1 MVWWVLACAKVDPYQ
16 LGLTIHG
23 PPGTEDLV
31 SSSNVALL
39 AIDANG
45 VQTLVPVG
53 EGGAERAGVPT
64 IPDTAVELGLLA
76 GGSDWDGT
84 AADYTGL
91 AAWGRAP
98 IDAVP
103 QPGERVDLEL
113 FVSPF
118 GDVAQLGPVPPNRR
132 VLAGALAL
140 DPQGTVWIAGGQ
152 LPGSADTDAS
162 DALFR
167 LDLDGGDDAPEP
179 LQVKLP
185 KTTGLVPNDIGGQP
199 DEEREYTGRVNLT
212 ATAVQGGRGRQD
224 PVRGRSPGDRLPVR
238 AHVAGAAA
246 RHRHRDARE
255 AGDAG
260 GPVEPPRGQVL
271 ERRGAAVRR
280 LRGQRVP
287 APVVH
292 DLDGGQG
299 LQGRVELVGDGG
311 GARGGGPVRRGRGG
325 VRGATSAPPTAP
337 RSSGGRRRRA
347 ACASGR
353 TASCG
358 TSTPSPSR
366 CRRWRW
372 RRPRMAGCSRW
383 AGFSEPAIDVLSGGF
398 VDSFGSSPAVAS
410 AYRWTAARGWESVGR
425 LKQARAH
432 HAAVALADGSVLV
445 VGGDSFGTAYQ
456 GPLVDPLR
464 CPERYDPALDQF
476 TLLEGCSDAT
486 LGRVHDG
493 GGVPGRGGGDGGATP
508 STRRRCRS
516 TAARRWAP
524 RRVGPPPE

>member
-212 ATAVQGGRGRQD
+212 ATAVQVDGVDKILFAGGHPAIGFQFGPTSQALLLDTATETLEKLEMQGGRSSHLAARFSNGAVLLYGGFVDNAFPRPSYTIWTAD
-224 PVRGRSPGDRLPVR
+224 KGFKDVWSSSETGAV
-238 AHVAGAAA
+238 HAAA
-246 RHRHRDARE
+246 APFGEDVVVCGGDLGTSDGATEQRWTPQAGCVRIRPNGELRDF
-255 AGDAG
+255 D
-260 GPVEPPRGQVL
+260 PLPEPL
-271 ERRGAAVRR
+271 SALAM
-280 LRGQRVP
+280 
-287 APVVH
+287 APTP
-292 DLDGGQG
+292 DGG
-299 LQGRVELVGDGG
+299 LLAVG
-311 GARGGGPVRRGRGG
+311 
-325 VRGATSAPPTAP
+325 
-337 RSSGGRRRRA
+337 
-347 ACASGR
+347 
-353 TASCG
+353 
-358 TSTPSPSR
+358 
-366 CRRWRW
+366 
-372 RRPRMAGCSRW
+372 
-383 AGFSEPAIDVLSGGF
+383 GFSEPAIDVLSGGF

-486 LGRVHDG
+486 SGAYTMVAASPDEVVVMAGYTFDEATLQV
-493 GGVPGRGGGDGGATP
+493 DGGAAVGA
-508 STRRRCRS
+508 SS
-516 TAARRWAP
+516 
-524 RRVGPPPE
+524 VGPPPE